1 MQKHTML
8 WVFLTLV
15 ALLPGVSTHAQNN
28 DEWIAEG
35 EPPIPAIIE
44 SVTVERTENNELFL
58 SVEWMSGNCLVA
70 EFETQVANNV
80 ISVQAASPAQ
90 IEDLAC
96 DSPAFG
102 EQDIY
107 LGDDFQNDE
116 SYAIVVNDF
125 VGEIYLP
132 RPDGVLMDHPTQQ
145 APVGDTLLA
154 PAVPVYSSID
164 EISVDI
170 SEDDTLVFS
179 LAGTHPDGC
188 STMVYARFVPDIVD
202 EMRHLLEVFR
212 FRSPFID
219 CTAEVQPYEIMLE
232 TNLNPED
239 VHLIEADNRLYEYAP
254 ELGELIEMV
263 EEDEGMEPDGN
274 NRQVFTVIES
284 VEVAVLESFPMQL
297 ELTISGHQPD
307 GCDVPVQVEQ
317 EVDGNNVTISI
328 YRELPVDVMCPA
340 VLMFYEET
348 IRVDGSF
355 EGGTVTIQVNEFSTS
370 VDL

>member
-1 MQKHTML
+1 MQKHTIL
-8 WVFLTLV
+8 WVFFALV
-15 ALLPGVSTHAQNN
+15 ALLPGITQAQNN
-28 DEWIAEG
+28 EEWIEAG
-35 EPPIPAIIE
+35 EPPVPALVD
-44 SVTVERTENNELFL
+44 SVTVARTENNELFL

-70 EFETQVANNV
+70 EFETQVADNV

-107 LGDDFQNDE
+107 LGADFQNDE

-125 VGEIYLP
+125 YAEIYLP
-132 RPDGVLMDHPTQQ
+132 RPDGILMDHPTQQ
-145 APVGDTLLA
+145 APLGETLLA

-170 SEDDTLVFS
+170 SEDDMLVFS

-188 STMVYARFVPDIVD
+188 STMVYARIIPDIAD
-202 EMRHLLEVFR
+202 ETRHLLEVFR

-219 CTAEVQPYEIMLE
+219 CTAEVQPYEITLE
-232 TNLNPED
+232 TELTPDD
-239 VHLIEADNRLYEYAP
+239 VQFIEADSRLYEFMP
-254 ELGELIEMV
+254 DTGELIEIAV
-263 EEDEGMEPDGN
+263 EEEDMAPDGN

-284 VEVAVLESFPMQL
+284 VDVAVLEIFPMQL
-297 ELTISGHQPD
+297 DLTISGYQPD
-307 GCDVPVQVEQ
+307 GCDVPVQVVQ

-340 VLMFYEET
+340 VLTSYEET
-348 IRVDGSF
+348 IRVDGTF
-355 EGGTVTIQVNEFSTS
+355 EGGTVNIQVNEFSTS
-370 VDL
+370 LDL